1 MHPYRVRVELP
12 DRPGALARVAGV
24 IAECGGDVIAVDIHE
39 LDGSVAVDEIVVD
52 VPEGWEPAHLA
63 DGLTRTGAGVL
74 LSSQR
79 IDDERRDPI
88 VAALHWCAAMI
99 AAGPATCDL
108 ELGRAV
114 LEVTHATAAW
124 TCDVEEAV
132 DLAAGSLALERG
144 GAVVVRT
151 DGLPPAYAES
161 LPRSVWL
168 LAAPDS
174 ALNPTIV
181 AFAARPLSL
190 RFTPTEV
197 ARVEMLLQLRQAVGF
212 SSVSDSA
219 LSRRIMR

>member
-1 MHPYRVRVELP
+1 
-12 DRPGALARVAGV
+12 
-24 IAECGGDVIAVDIHE
+24 
-39 LDGSVAVDEIVVD
+39 
-52 VPEGWEPAHLA
+52 
-63 DGLTRTGAGVL
+63 
-74 LSSQR
+74 
-79 IDDERRDPI
+79 
-88 VAALHWCAAMI
+88 MI

-174 ALNPTIV
+174 ALDPTIV